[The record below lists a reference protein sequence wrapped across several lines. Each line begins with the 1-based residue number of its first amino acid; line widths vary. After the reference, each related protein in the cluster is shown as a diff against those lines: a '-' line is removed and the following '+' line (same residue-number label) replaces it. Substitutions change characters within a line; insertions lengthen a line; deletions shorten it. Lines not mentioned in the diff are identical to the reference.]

1 MDGSGGNIGESLC
14 QLCAVVMHGRRRRRS
29 QGKSMTGKQDQQRS
43 ESDYLGTV
51 QIPDHALYG
60 VNTVRGVENLT
71 VSSRRVGTQREFVR
85 AFALCKWAAALA
97 NRDLGVIDVP
107 QCDAIVSACKEL
119 ADGPLDAFMVVDLLE
134 GSGGT
139 STNMNVNEVL
149 ANRAQQMLGGKAGVY
164 DLVHPNDHV
173 NRSQSTNDVYP
184 AAMKI
189 ATHALLEPLMAEVRA
204 LAASFKVK
212 AEDFSQMLHLGRT
225 CLQDAQP
232 MTLGQLFGGYASL
245 TCRLADEISRVRD
258 SLLALPLGGTAIGT
272 GFGAPKGYKAR
283 VYAHLG
289 QITGVAYRSA
299 EDPFDAMQNLDT
311 FVRVSGELRTCATS
325 LGKIASDLI
334 LLSSGPNG
342 GVSELEL
349 PAVQAGS
356 SIMPGKINPVLPMSM
371 VQIGFAV
378 TGNDVCVAQANQA
391 GQLEIN
397 HFEPVVADRI
407 FDSIHLLQN
416 GVRLFRQKCVDG
428 IRAHASA
435 NEDRL
440 MRSSAIATALIPRLG
455 YAKVSALVR
464 QATLQNRNLLDVLQ
478 EQNLLSRDQALA
490 LTRDSTVIDR

>member
-1 MDGSGGNIGESLC
+1 MAITQVD
-14 QLCAVVMHGRRRRRS
+14 
-29 QGKSMTGKQDQQRS
+29 QRS

-51 QIPDHALYG
+51 QIPNDALYG
-60 VNTVRGVENLT
+60 VNTLRGVENLT
-71 VSSRRVGTQREFVR
+71 VSQRTIGSEREFIR

-97 NRDLGVIDVP
+97 NHDVGILD
-107 QCDAIVSACKEL
+107 DAQKDALVQACKEL
-119 ADGPLDAFMVVDLLE
+119 ADGQYDAFMMVDFLE

-149 ANRAQQMLGGKAGVY
+149 ANRAQQLLNGKTGVY
-164 DLVHPNDHV
+164 DRVHPNDHV

-189 ATHALLEPLMAEVRA
+189 AAYALLAPMIEEVHA
-204 LAASFKVK
+204 LAASFRRK
-212 AEDFSQMLHLGRT
+212 AGEFGAILHLGRT
-225 CLQDAQP
+225 CMQDAQP
-232 MTLGQLFGGYASL
+232 MMLGQLFGGYASL
-245 TCRLADEISRVRD
+245 AGRLATELESVRA
-258 SLLALPLGGTAIGT
+258 SLRALPLGGTAIGT

-289 QITGVAYRSA
+289 NITGTDFQPAA
-299 EDPFDAMQNLDT
+299 DPFDAMQNLDT
-311 FVRVSGELRTCATS
+311 FSRVSAELRTCATS

-342 GVSELEL
+342 GVAELEL

-356 SIMPGKINPVLPMSM
+356 SIMPGKVNPVVPMAM

-407 FDSIHLLQN
+407 YDSIRLLRN
-416 GVRLFRQKCVDG
+416 GIRLFREKCIDG
-428 IRAHASA
+428 IRANATS
-435 NEDRL
+435 NERHL
-440 MRSSAIATALIPRLG
+440 LQSTAIATALVPTLG
-455 YAKVSALVR
+455 YAKVSAMVR
-464 QATLQNRNLLDVLQ
+464 QATAQNMNLLDVLQ
-478 EQNLLSRDQALA
+478 EQNLLTYEQAVA
-490 LTRDSTVIDR
+490 LTRDTTVIDT